1 MLMKNSKTL
10 STGCVISAALVCMSL
25 LTGCS
30 TDRQPYF
37 VTGSDYLTLKAGQAF
52 VAPRD
57 MTLATESVIQRKDE
71 QILDLLRVNQ
81 QLVRELQMKGTP

>member
-1 MLMKNSKTL
+1 MSKLNSKIL
-10 STGCVISAALVCMSL
+10 SAVCASLVVWACTSW

-30 TDRQPYF
+30 EGRQPYF
-37 VTGSDYLTLKAGQAF
+37 VTGSDYLTLKAGQVF
-52 VAPRD
+52 TAPRD

>member
-1 MLMKNSKTL
+1 MSMKNWTSLSRMCATL
-10 STGCVISAALVCMSL
+10 AVMACLSG

-30 TDRQPYF
+30 DGRQPYF